1 MWKYHNEAL
10 KNPSYQLEGLMDC
23 FREEMSYFQPYYY
36 SVEPYH
42 YPMDESGCIKPPEPQ
57 WNKQQ
62 WDTIKQLE
70 ARVLFLSNKVNE
82 MRANASKRKP
92 NRYKDKYIL

>member
-23 FREEMSYFQPYYY
+23 FREEMSGYWPYQDTTIVPAYNTQTL
-36 SVEPYH
+36 EP
-42 YPMDESGCIKPPEPQ
+42 E
-57 WNKQQ
+57 WNKRQWGEVQQ
-62 WDTIKQLE
+62 LKAQ
-70 ARVLFLSNKVNE
+70 VLFLSNKVNE
-82 MRANASKRKP
+82 MRAKASKRKP